1 MGKRTG
7 KPRGRPRA
15 RVMPPDIDATPEEL
29 ARALF
34 PAPPRAAVASETS
47 DPTEAP
53 EPTDA
58 PLKR

>member
-7 KPRGRPRA
+7 KPRGRPSIRM
-15 RVMPPDIDATPEEL
+15 MPEPIPATPEEL

-34 PAPPRAAVASETS
+34 PAPPESAVAPSAS
-47 DPTEAP
+47 DPTEEP
-53 EPTDA
+53 EPTGA

>member
-7 KPRGRPRA
+7 KPRGRPMH

-34 PAPPRAAVASETS
+34 PAPPRVAVAVE
-47 DPTEAP
+47 PQEP
-53 EPTDA
+53 EEEPEG
-58 PLKR
+58 KGGR